1 MMPVLRISV
10 LRLILFTFQIKLK
23 APLRQMSDFTLSPLI
38 LAAIL
43 CNAPPLVLGPPPPLL
58 IIIAVPKYLD
68 TQIKCFF
75 LKFRPTPA
83 GTEQKALTTDKNV
96 KKLPTTDRKNIN

>member
-1 MMPVLRISV
+1 
-10 LRLILFTFQIKLK
+10 
-23 APLRQMSDFTLSPLI
+23 MSDFTLSPSI

-43 CNAPPLVLGPPPPLL
+43 CNAPPPLVLGRPPPDNYCT
-58 IIIAVPKYLD
+58 VPKYLD

-96 KKLPTTDRKNIN
+96 KKLPTTDSKNIN